1 MKRNHSIRGFT
12 LVEIAIGIALLGLVL
27 LAFAGITSVVQKSAG
42 RTRQYTD
49 AQQNARAALD
59 YVTGQLRAAGSDVA
73 AYAGQGTIVYAG
85 PDQVAFNADIDA
97 GQVVNGEQ
105 PMEAIDKSKSGNTV
119 PNGGTAIYT
128 PAKTYAS
135 GAETVVFTLDSDESG
150 VVDASDHGDNDEENG
165 KNPNLYVLKQYRYGL
180 VGAANEVR
188 DASIALVRG
197 PVAYDNGDN
206 PPPLFEYFYDD
217 DHDLNTPDKLWGD
230 TNADGELSS
239 AEIGTLTAMP
249 AANLFSIRM
258 IKVNVVAEGTSVATK
273 DNGGFAHVTMSSRVY
288 IRNADSHDSA
298 QIYGTVFYD
307 ANANGKRDSG
317 ETGLSN
323 VVLTASPIG
332 RKTTTDK
339 FGQYNIPVNGGTY
352 AVTQTV
358 PSGYAAVSPV
368 TVNVTIKDGET
379 KLVDYADKSGTKS
392 GYVVGHVFDDI
403 NKNGVNDGE
412 SGIPDVIISLS
423 NGMSGVTKSNG
434 YFRITAPVGSYTV
447 TEADPTGYSSTTSN
461 SFPATLVND
470 QDSVVVNFGDAVG
483 GTQGTLSGYVFIDS
497 DQNGVRNGAEAGI
510 SGVTLTLSNGST
522 TITDN
527 SGFYTF
533 SLDPGKYDIYELDL
547 DGYTST
553 SPNILYGIV
562 MVSGKT
568 VMQDFGDILMKDISF
583 VEIAVGNTDRP
594 LSLAVGDMKEDNRAD
609 PDIALG
615 TPNSKSANLF
625 IYLNQYIDSTTPL
638 SSLFKKTPTYSHK
651 AVTDVNAVKWMDRN
665 GDGIQDIVTG
675 QQVYTGNNGLEWFN
689 DPKFNDIG
697 NSPDRTFTSGSSAAT
712 TRFRLVDVDGD
723 GMRDMIIGQRSQLST
738 FAGGFDVQ
746 LQLSPGSFASNQ
758 VVTTNGKGTVLGV
771 VSGIAAGDLDNDGDL
786 DLVISSNQGSYWG
799 QLDIFMNDGKGTFT
813 WKKRLLA
820 KASIND
826 VAIGDMYNDGFGL
839 PDIMAGISEAQNVG
853 GVQIWLNKNG
863 VYGVDDKTGFVY
875 DSDTDAK
882 VPDNYYKANGEALSV
897 AVARLDADIYPEL
910 IVGTR
915 NSNFYT
921 GDLLVIQEA
930 GTKNEKINNVKVN
943 VAGEVVTID
952 VADMNKD
959 SYSDVVVTTRT
970 SASAGK
976 LAIYFL
982 NNLSVI
988 P

>member
-1 MKRNHSIRGFT
+1 VDNG
-12 LVEIAIGIALLGLVL
+12 
-27 LAFAGITSVVQKSAG
+27 
-42 RTRQYTD
+42 
-49 AQQNARAALD
+49 
-59 YVTGQLRAAGSDVA
+59 
-73 AYAGQGTIVYAG
+73 
-85 PDQVAFNADIDA
+85 DQ
-97 GQVVNGEQ
+97 
-105 PMEAIDKSKSGNTV
+105 
-119 PNGGTAIYT
+119 
-128 PAKTYAS
+128 
-135 GAETVVFTLDSDESG
+135 
-150 VVDASDHGDNDEENG
+150 GDNNEETGRNTH
-165 KNPNLYVLKQYRYGL
+165 LYVLKQYRYGL
-180 VGAANEVR
+180 VGAGNEKR
-188 DASIALVRG
+188 DSDIALVRG

-217 DHDLNTPDKLWGD
+217 DNDLSTPDKLWGD
-230 TNADGELSS
+230 ANADGELSS
-239 AEIGTLTAMP
+239 TEVGNLAEVP
-249 AANLFSIRM
+249 ADKLFGIRM
-258 IKVNVVAEGTSVATK
+258 IKVNVVAEGTGVATK

-288 IRNADSHDSA
+288 IRNADSHESA

-307 ANANGKRDSG
+307 ANANGTKDSG

-323 VVLTASPIG
+323 VVLSAAPIG

-352 AVTQTV
+352 TVTQTV

-368 TVNVTIKDGET
+368 SVNVTVTDGET

-392 GYVVGHVFDDI
+392 GYIVGHVFDDI
-403 NKNGVNDGE
+403 NKNGVDDGE
-412 SGIPDVIISLS
+412 SGIPDVVISLS
-423 NGMSGVTKSNG
+423 NGFSAATKTSG

-447 TEADPTGYSSTTSN
+447 TETDPTGYSSTTSN
-461 SFPATLVND
+461 SFSATLVND
-470 QDSVVVNFGDAVG
+470 QDSVVVSFGDAMG
-483 GTQGTLSGYVFIDS
+483 GTQGILSGYVFVDS
-497 DQNGVRNGAEAGI
+497 DQNGARNGAEKGI
-510 SGVTLTLSNGST
+510 SGVTLTLSNGNTAT
-522 TITDN
+522 TEN
-527 SGFYTF
+527 SGYYSF

-553 SPNILYGIV
+553 SPNIVYNIV
-562 MVSGKT
+562 IDTGKT
-568 VMQDFGDILMKDISF
+568 VNQDFGDILMKDISF
-583 VEIAVGNTDRP
+583 VEIAVGNTNRP
-594 LSLAVGDMKEDNRAD
+594 LSLAVGNMKEDNRDD
-609 PDIALG
+609 PDIVLG

-625 IYLNQYIDSTTPL
+625 IYLNQYIDSSTPL

-665 GDGIQDIVTG
+665 GDGDQDIVTG
-675 QQVYTGNNGLEWFN
+675 QEVFTGNNGLEWFN
-689 DPKFNDIG
+689 DPNTNDVG
-697 NSPDRTFTSGSSAAT
+697 NSPDRTFTSGSSSAT
-712 TRFRLVDVDGD
+712 TRFRLADVDND
-723 GMRDMIIGQRSQLST
+723 GMRDMIIGQKSQLST

-771 VSGIAAGDLDNDGDL
+771 VAGLATGDL
-786 DLVISSNQGSYWG
+786 DLDGDVDLVIGTNQGSYWG
-799 QLDIFMNDGKGTFT
+799 QLDLFLNDGNGTFT
-813 WKKRLLA
+813 WLKRLLA

-826 VAIGDMYNDGFGL
+826 VAIGDMYNDGYGL

-863 VYGVDDKTGFVY
+863 VYGEDDKTGFVY
-875 DSDTDAK
+875 DNDTDAK
-882 VPDNYYKANGEALSV
+882 VPDHYYKASGEALSV
-897 AVARLDADIYPEL
+897 AAARLDGDIFPEL

-930 GTKNEKINNVKVN
+930 GTKNEKISNVKVN

-970 SASAGK
+970 SATAGK